1 MPRPDLAVGAGASG
15 ANGAY
20 GSPGPGPGARN
31 RRPRRFSRGT
41 RIALITGGILL
52 FLVISTILAR
62 YFSVENVE
70 RDHEWALMQAEA
82 RGDVKGM
89 LAQLPGCRASVS
101 CTATVR
107 ADAASLRRRGA
118 VEILSTQSTTNHSL
132 GGSVGETRV
141 AWKVSGRYP
150 VVQCVQVR
158 RSGDFLTGISISLLR
173 VGPRIGS
180 TADCRG

>member
-1 MPRPDLAVGAGASG
+1 MLIVVGV
-15 ANGAY
+15 
-20 GSPGPGPGARN
+20 
-31 RRPRRFSRGT
+31 
-41 RIALITGGILL
+41 LL
-52 FLVISTILAR
+52 FLTISGVLAR
-62 YFSVENVE
+62 YLSAENVE

-82 RGDVKGM
+82 RGSVQEM
-89 LAQLPGCRASVS
+89 LAQLSGCRASPS
-101 CTATVR
+101 CVATVR
-107 ADAASLRRRGA
+107 ADAASLRRPGA
-118 VEILSTQSTTNHSL
+118 VELLSTQSTTNHTL

-158 RSGDFLTGISISLLR
+158 RSGDFLTGISISLLH

>member
-1 MPRPDLAVGAGASG
+1 MSRPDLAVGAGA
-15 ANGAY
+15 NGA
-20 GSPGPGPGARN
+20 PGPGGRN

-41 RIALITGGILL
+41 RIVLITVGVLL
-52 FLVISTILAR
+52 FLTISGMLAR
-62 YFSVENVE
+62 YLSAENVE

-82 RGDVKGM
+82 AGNWRAM
-89 LAQLPGCRASVS
+89 LYQLPGCSESAS

-107 ADAASLRRRGA
+107 ADAASLRRPGT
-118 VEILSTQSTTNHSL
+118 VELLSTQSTTNHSL

-158 RSGDFLTGISISLLR
+158 RSGDFLTGISVALLR

>member
-1 MPRPDLAVGAGASG
+1 M
-15 ANGAY
+15 
-20 GSPGPGPGARN
+20 
-31 RRPRRFSRGT
+31 
-41 RIALITGGILL
+41 RIALIALGVLL
-52 FLVISTILAR
+52 FLVISGILAR

-89 LAQLPGCRASVS
+89 LAELPGCRASAS

-107 ADAASLRRRGA
+107 ADAASLRRTGV

-132 GGSVGETRV
+132 GGSTGETRV

-150 VVQCVQVR
+150 VVQCVRVR
-158 RSGDFLTGISISLLR
+158 RSGDFLTGISIALLR
-173 VGPRIGS
+173 VGPRIAS
-180 TADCRG
+180 TADC